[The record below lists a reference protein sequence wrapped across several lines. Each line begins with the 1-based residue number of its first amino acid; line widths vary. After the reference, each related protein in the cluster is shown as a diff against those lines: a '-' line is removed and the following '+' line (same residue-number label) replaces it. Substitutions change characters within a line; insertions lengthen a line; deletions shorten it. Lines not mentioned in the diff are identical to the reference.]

1 MARGLVI
8 ALSLALGACSST
20 GGLFGGGNSAANS
33 ANVSADAQ
41 RSDDMDPRGL
51 AVYLDMMRM
60 LIEGDSLTQVETFRS
75 VADSADFAPT
85 TTNRLKYALAMAVPG
100 HNGSNA
106 ELAEQQL
113 SALLAAADALL
124 PEERV
129 LATIQLRDVEQRLV
143 LDAASERLRQEM
155 ASAIAQQNAASAS
168 RVQAL
173 LDENQRLQAELDEAT
188 AKLDAITSIEQS
200 IREREDSVD

>member
-1 MARGLVI
+1 MAKRLVI
-8 ALSLALGACSST
+8 ALSLTLGACSST
-20 GGLFGGGNSAANS
+20 GGLFGGGSS
-33 ANVSADAQ
+33 GSSTPDADTS
-41 RSDDMDPRGL
+41 RSESMDSRGL
-51 AVYLDMMRM
+51 TVYLDMMRT
-60 LIEGDSLTQVETFRS
+60 LIESDSLTQVETFRT
-75 VADSADFAPT
+75 VADSADYAPT
-85 TTNRLKYALAMAVPG
+85 TTNRLKYALALAVPG

-113 SALLAAADALL
+113 SALLAAGDALL

-143 LDAASERLRQEM
+143 LDAAAEQLRQDM
-155 ASAIAQQNAASAS
+155 TAAIEQQNAASAS

-173 LDENQRLQAELDEAT
+173 LEENRRLRAELDDAT